1 MVEVTLICTLYNEGE
16 SIRDLLDS
24 LIAQTETPEEAVFVD
39 GGSTDNTQK
48 IIEEYTEDNPWIKLV
63 VDEGCNIAEGRNTA
77 IENASNDYIIGTDGG
92 CILEK
97 NWVKRMKEEFEKG
110 NEALSG
116 LWRPQSKN
124 MFEFVQGEIRGHYI
138 KSGNMSDNW
147 APSSRAIGFTRKA
160 WEEAGKYPEHLYT
173 GEDAKFNSN
182 MRRAGYKWHVVKG
195 AFVKWKMRPTWK
207 AYWKQFR
214 QYGEGD
220 ARAGNLFDYP
230 GKIMGISKVFWRLSF
245 TALALVSFPLA
256 LIHPGFLGLLIL
268 GLAPQ
273 YILKLPS
280 LKSCIKQNGVKTIPY
295 WLSMIAMESIAH
307 FYGFFREKLELL
319 KRLGR

>member
-1 MVEVTLICTLYNEGE
+1 MVEVTLICTVYNEGE

-48 IIEEYTEDNPWIKLV
+48 IIEEYAEDNPWIKLK

-77 IENASNDYIIGTDGG
+77 VENASNSYIIGTDGG
-92 CILEK
+92 CILEE
-97 NWVKRMKEEFEKG
+97 NWIKRMKEEFEKG
-110 NEALSG
+110 NQALSG
-116 LWRPQSKN
+116 LWRPESKN

-138 KSGNMSDNW
+138 KSGNIPDNW

-160 WEEAGKYPEHLYT
+160 WEKAGKYPEHLYT

-182 MRRAGYKWHVVKG
+182 MRRAGYEWHVVKV
-195 AFVKWKMRPTWK
+195 AFVNWKMRPTWK

-214 QYGEGD
+214 QFGEGD

-230 GKIMGISKVFWRLSF
+230 GKILGVSKVFWRTLF
-245 TALALVSFPLA
+245 TSIAILGTMGAFIIPFAALGIIF
-256 LIHPGFLGLLIL
+256 

-273 YILKLPS
+273 YGIKMRS
-280 LKSCIKQNGVKTIPY
+280 LRSSVAEKGFKTVPY
-295 WLSMIAMESIAH
+295 WLAMIPMESIAH
-307 FYGFFREKLELL
+307 WYGYHKEKVRNLV
-319 KRLGR
+319 